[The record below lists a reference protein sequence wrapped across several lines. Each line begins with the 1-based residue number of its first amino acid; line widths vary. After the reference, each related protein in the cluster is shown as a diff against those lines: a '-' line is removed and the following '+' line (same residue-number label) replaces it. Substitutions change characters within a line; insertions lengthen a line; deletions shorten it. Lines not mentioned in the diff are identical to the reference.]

1 MIRAVRR
8 RDINV
13 AEGAFQLGAAVK
25 DLKRRVGPLD
35 PSKPK
40 EEAKK
45 VVAKPKLNPLEKEIK
60 FFADE
65 GMSDYEKIRLKNI
78 QERFALFKQVRFD
91 NQRASFFWNLFSS
104 QSYSKQFFTSTIL
117 YREIAKSR
125 RVCN

>member
-1 MIRAVRR
+1 MRKFALENREKVFWSGLPEVAKMIRAVRR

-35 PSKPK
+35 PPKPK

-78 QERFALFKQVRFD
+78 QERFALFKQARFVRQSKSLLFLE
-91 NQRASFFWNLFSS
+91 SFF
-104 QSYSKQFFTSTIL
+104 
-117 YREIAKSR
+117 
-125 RVCN
+125 